1 MIVIIASV
9 IRNNKKGVGVM
20 NEPRKPV
27 ALFKYVMLYCE
38 CGSMMCGFE
47 DYTECINPTCD
58 NYGKKFK
65 TPSIELEEL

>member
-1 MIVIIASV
+1 
-9 IRNNKKGVGVM
+9 M